1 MARLLTIMG
10 SGETAPTMVKAHREV
25 FERLG
30 LPEPK
35 AVLLDTPYGFQ
46 ANAGIISDKAVE
58 YFRQSVGRTVEV
70 AQLRRTDGA
79 DGADPVAIEQ
89 ALARIRTADWL
100 FTGPGSPSFAL
111 RQWAGTPVP
120 DVLADKLRSGGALV
134 FSSAAALTL
143 GVATVPVYEIYK
155 VGADPCW
162 LDGLDL
168 LSAMGLPVA
177 VIPHFDNTEG
187 GNHDTRFCYLG
198 LPRLERLER
207 ELPAGVFVLG
217 VDEHTGLIMDLD
229 ADTATIVGRGVVT
242 VRRDGNQAVLEAG
255 QTIPLDVLR
264 AGPAGAAAEFG
275 AVSSSR
281 AAPPGAA
288 GAPAS
293 PSAPTSPASLADST
307 RAAEAAFDSA
317 LAAGDADGAVAAA
330 LELDDAITA
339 WSSDTLQSDEMD
351 RAHAALRSMVV
362 RLGQAATDGL
372 RDPRQ
377 VVSPVVE
384 AALALR
390 AAVRAER
397 RYDLSDLLRGEL
409 AAAGVEVRDTPTG
422 VEWELRS
429 GS

>member
-1 MARLLTIMG
+1 
-10 SGETAPTMVKAHREV
+10 MVKAHREV

-46 ANAGIISDKAVE
+46 ANADIISDKAIE

-79 DGADPVAIEQ
+79 DGVDPVAVEQ
-89 ALARIRTADWL
+89 ALARVRTADWL

-120 DVLADKLRSGGALV
+120 DVLAEKLRSGGALV

-143 GVATVPVYEIYK
+143 GLAAVPVYEIYK
-155 VGADPCW
+155 VGADPYW

-168 LSAMGLPVA
+168 LSAVGLPVA

-207 ELPAGVFVLG
+207 ELPDGAFVLG

-229 ADTATIVGRGVVT
+229 ADAATIVGRGVVT
-242 VRRDGNQAVLEAG
+242 IRKDGRQAVLEPG
-255 QTIPLDVLR
+255 ETVPLDLLR
-264 AGPAGAAAEFG
+264 AGGSAE
-275 AVSSSR
+275 SSR
-281 AAPPGAA
+281 AGAELAGPAVRPATGTTLADPG
-288 GAPAS
+288 
-293 PSAPTSPASLADST
+293 SLAGST
-307 RAAEAAFDSA
+307 QAAEAAFDAA

-330 LELDDAITA
+330 LHLDDAITA

-384 AALALR
+384 AALVVR

-397 RYDLSDLLRGEL
+397 RYDLSDLLRDEL
-409 AAAGVEVRDTPTG
+409 AAAGVEVRDTPAG